1 MRASTGNVDTED
13 SQQLW
18 EKTEQGRQD
27 TEGAKNS

>member
-18 EKTEQGRQD
+18 EETDQGHQD